1 MTKIITH
8 SGVAHL
14 DDFLSVCL
22 ILYKD
27 TTVDIILRQAEVS
40 EEELKEKTTWKV
52 DISETLDPDI
62 KAFDH
67 HQEGITD
74 CSFSLLLKYWGM
86 WERANEVYSW
96 IPTLVEIDTS
106 GIGAFL
112 KPKGISYDVYFQLD
126 SFIKTAFLEIFQKY
140 KKIERTNNKHKLLFL
155 VMKQIGME
163 FFQGITTYENLIND
177 FKVNLDI
184 QFVSKQRIGEDP
196 KKGILVL
203 SYLTERPKYSVHLFK
218 IFNKCKTKH
227 FPDMRKGWISAF
239 SYNRPQNT
247 ISLKRHGDGSYI
259 DLYRISSLEKT
270 YFAHKKGFVA
280 TVERMSTE
288 ELYTYIQHAL
298 I

>member
-74 CSFSLLLKYWGM
+74 CSFSLLLKDWGM

-112 KPKGISYDVYFQLD
+112 KPKGISFEVYFQLD
-126 SFIKTAFLEIFQKY
+126 SFIKTAFLDIFQKF

-163 FFQGITTYENLIND
+163 FFQGISNYEKLIND

-184 QFVSKQRIGEDP
+184 QFISKQRIEEEP
-196 KKGILVL
+196 NKGILVL
-203 SYLTERPKYSVHLFK
+203 SYLTEHPQYNIHLFK
-218 IFNKCKTKH
+218 IFNKYKTEH
-227 FPDMRKGWISAF
+227 FRDIRKGWITAF
-239 SYNRPQNT
+239 TYDRPQNT
-247 ISLKRHGDGSYI
+247 ISLKRHGDGTSI
-259 DLYRISSLEKT
+259 DLFRISSLKKT
-270 YFAHKKGFVA
+270 HFAHKKGFVA

>member
-8 SGVAHL
+8 SGIAHL

-27 TTVDIILRQAEVS
+27 NTVDSILRRAEVS
-40 EEELKEKTTWKV
+40 EEELKDATTWKV
-52 DISETLDPDI
+52 DVSETHDPDI

-67 HQEGITD
+67 NQEGISD

-86 WERANEVYSW
+86 WERANIVYAW
-96 IPTLVEIDTS
+96 IPTLVEIDTL

-112 KPKGISYDVYFQLD
+112 KPQGISFEVYFQLD

-140 KKIERTNNKHKLLFL
+140 KKIERHNNKHKLLFL
-155 VMKQIGME
+155 VMKQIGKE
-163 FFQGITTYENLIND
+163 FFQGISTYENIVND
-177 FKVNLDI
+177 FKSNLDV
-184 QFVSKQRIGEDP
+184 QFISKQGIEEDP

-203 SYLTERPKYSVHLFK
+203 LYLTEAPKYSVHLFK
-218 IFNKCKTKH
+218 IFQKYKTEQ
-227 FPDMRKGWISAF
+227 FPDIRKGWITAF
-239 SYNRPQNT
+239 TYDRPQNT
-247 ISLKRHGDGSYI
+247 ISLKRHGDGKNI
-259 DLYRISSLEKT
+259 DLFRLSGLEKT
-270 YFAHKKGFVA
+270 HFAHRKGFTA
-280 TVERMSTE
+280 TVARMSAE

>member
-52 DISETLDPDI
+52 DISESYDPDL

-74 CSFSLLLKYWGM
+74 CSFSLLLKYWDI
-86 WERANEVYSW
+86 WERANKVYSW
-96 IPTLVEIDTS
+96 ISTLVEIDTS

-112 KPKGISYDVYFQLD
+112 KPKGISYEVYFQLD

-140 KKIERTNNKHKLLFL
+140 KKIERNNNKSKLLFL
-155 VMKQIGME
+155 LMKQIGRK
-163 FFQGITTYENLIND
+163 FFQGISTYEDLVKD
-177 FKVNLDI
+177 FEVNLDI
-184 QFVSKQRIGEDP
+184 QIISKQGIEEDP
-196 KKGILVL
+196 RKGILVL
-203 SYLTERPKYSVHLFK
+203 LYLTEHTKYSVNLFK
-218 IFNKCKTKH
+218 LFNRYKTEH
-227 FPDMRKGWISAF
+227 FPDIRKGWISAF
-239 SYNRPQNT
+239 SYDRPQNT
-247 ISLKRHGDGSYI
+247 ISLKRHGDGKNI
-259 DLYRISSLEKT
+259 DLFRLLGLEKT
-270 YFAHKKGFVA
+270 HFAHRKGFTA
-280 TVERMSTE
+280 TVARMSAE